1 MTRIKRSYKDRSI
14 TEFNKY
20 SDKSKRHFIQ
30 VKKQW
35 RDLEK

>member
-1 MTRIKRSYKDRSI
+1 MTRIKKSYKNRCI
-14 TEFNKY
+14 TEFNEY

-30 VKKQW
+30 VMKNW